1 MTTGTEIKCK
11 TDSDM
16 LEFMRW
22 IRERG
27 GEVSC
32 IDWDLKVL
40 RIIRGTENAEK
51 VELFNVDGVLGA
63 VNTDDSKR
71 KEAEQ
76 KRRCELFRAPEGD
89 LLQRGYEQD
98 LRTR

>member
-1 MTTGTEIKCK
+1 MTTGTEIKCIS
-11 TDSDM
+11 DNDM

-32 IDWDLKVL
+32 IDWNLKGL

-71 KEAEQ
+71 EEAQQ
-76 KRRCELFRAPEGD
+76 KRRCELFRAPERD
-89 LLQRGYEQD
+89 ILQLGYEQD

>member
-1 MTTGTEIKCK
+1 MTTGTEIKCIS
-11 TDSDM
+11 DNDM

-32 IDWDLKVL
+32 IDWELKVL
-40 RIIRGTENAEK
+40 RVIRGTKNAEK

-63 VNTDDSKR
+63 VNTDDGPGEDTN
-71 KEAEQ
+71 EADE
-76 KRRCELFRAPEGD
+76 KGRGV
-89 LLQRGYEQD
+89 LLQRTEGNMV
-98 LRTR
+98 